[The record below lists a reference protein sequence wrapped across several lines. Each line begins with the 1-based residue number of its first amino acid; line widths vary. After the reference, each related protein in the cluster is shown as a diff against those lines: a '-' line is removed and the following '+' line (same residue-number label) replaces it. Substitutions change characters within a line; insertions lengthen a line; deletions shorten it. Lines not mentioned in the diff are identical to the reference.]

1 MLVIHI
7 QHKTGCVA
15 KVPWMRAQSARN
27 RTGCGKG
34 HDRGGQ
40 CYRRVEPESQAR
52 LHGGGCYQGA
62 VSISHLL
69 QGPDGVMR
77 CGWRGLVFLRI
88 CREDSSGDSQ
98 QVPPDSRGLPGHL
111 PPSEAGSGRR
121 ARPCARPGLSAL
133 GRPAGPAQHLG
144 PCPRGGGGP
153 GQGFYCERS
162 SPLPRSRGSWR
173 PGLARAWGRGSA
185 TLPRGSRRLE
195 AAGGLRAPTVPRAC
209 APTSSDSSTRGASP
223 SPSRAQDLSRG
234 RLAAGKLRTLGQG
247 NPRPGKPGEPLR
259 RGQPGAAGCAG
270 EPAEHRGARPASAGT
285 W

>member
-1 MLVIHI
+1 M
-7 QHKTGCVA
+7 
-15 KVPWMRAQSARN
+15 
-27 RTGCGKG
+27 
-34 HDRGGQ
+34 
-40 CYRRVEPESQAR
+40 RVERAC
-52 LHGGGCYQGA
+52 L
-62 VSISHLL
+62 
-69 QGPDGVMR
+69 
-77 CGWRGLVFLRI
+77 
-88 CREDSSGDSQ
+88 SGDLPGRTVLATLSRSLQ
-98 QVPPDSRGLPGHL
+98 IPAGSRGTCPPWRRDLGDAPGPAPAPRL
-111 PPSEAGSGRR
+111 
-121 ARPCARPGLSAL
+121 PGLSAL

-144 PCPRGGGGP
+144 PCPRGGGP

-185 TLPRGSRRLE
+185 TLPRGSRQLE

-259 RGQPGAAGCAG
+259 QGQPGAAGCAG
-270 EPAEHRGARPASAGT
+270 EAAEHRGARPASAGT